1 MQDKDYFYLYKLK
14 MAIDVDLLSR
24 ISFFKNLN
32 LEELQSLASVMD
44 IKSYQK
50 DEMIFRLGD
59 QGDSLYIVQDGE
71 VELFVKD
78 HTGEKITLRIVSSGD
93 MFGELS
99 MLDSGPRTAD
109 ALSIDKSELLAL
121 GQDDL
126 QTFLKKHPDA
136 ALDLLANLAGRIRQT
151 NQLLMGRVSR
161 NTNTEAEGKMNW
173 VQKAAYLISEW
184 SGSMSFL
191 ILNASLFLIWIL
203 WNSDVIPGLSAFDPY
218 PFGFLTMSVS
228 LEAIF
233 LSIFVLMSQ
242 NLEANKDRIRSN
254 IEYEVNL
261 KAELEISHLHEK
273 INTMNADFISRLH
286 TIEKTLKSSTSTS
299 N

>member
-1 MQDKDYFYLYKLK
+1 MS
-14 MAIDVDLLSR
+14 IDVDLLSQV
-24 ISFFKNLN
+24 SFFKNLN
-32 LEELQSLASVMD
+32 NEELSSLASVMD
-44 IKSYQK
+44 VKPYAK
-50 DEMIFRLGD
+50 GETVFRLGD
-59 QGDSLYIVQDGE
+59 QGDSLYIVKDGE

-78 HTGEKITLRIVSSGD
+78 HTGEKILLRRVPPGD

-99 MLDSGPRTAD
+99 MLDNGPRTAHAE
-109 ALSIDKSELLAL
+109 ALEDSELLCF

-136 ALDLLANLAGRIRQT
+136 SLDLLANLAGRIRQT

-161 NTNTEAEGKMNW
+161 NTNTEVEENLSW
-173 VQKAAYLISEW
+173 VEKIANFISEF

-191 ILNASLFLIWIL
+191 VLNTLFFLIWIL
-203 WNSDVIPGLSAFDPY
+203 WNSDVVPGLVAFDPY

-242 NLEANKDRIRSN
+242 NLQSTKDRIRGN

-261 KAELEISHLHEK
+261 KAELEVSHLHEK
-273 INTMNADFISRLH
+273 VNTMNADLISRLH
-286 TIEKTLKSSTSTS
+286 HIEKALKSSA
-299 N
+299 NP